1 MSLSHTAIQT
11 AKPKE
16 KPYKLYDEKGL
27 YALVTPKGGK
37 LWRFKYRFGGKEKL
51 LALGTYPEISLK
63 EAHDRR
69 DKAREL
75 VALGQ
80 DPSEVR
86 KAAEAEQA
94 KAITDTFEAVAREW
108 FANRSTTWVPA
119 HADKIIRRLERD
131 VFPYLGSRGIADIKP
146 AELLEVMRHIEARG
160 ANETTHRALQSCGQI
175 FRYAIATG
183 RAERDI
189 AADLRDALVPV
200 QKGHFAA
207 ITDPKEIGGLIRM
220 MRDYKGYP
228 VVRYA
233 LQLAPL
239 VFVRPGELRRAEWA
253 EIDFEAS
260 AWSIPGERMKM
271 RQPHVVPLSH
281 QAQQILKELHELTG
295 SGQYLFPS
303 PRDRRRPISDN
314 AVLSA
319 LRRMGIG
326 KDEMSGHG
334 FRAMARTVMDEVLQV
349 RPDFLERQLAHQVKD
364 PNGRA
369 YNRTSHLDERR
380 KMMQQWADYLDQLAA
395 TAPTAAPQAEAKPN
409 TQPTAKPAWRK
420 AKGKK

>member
-1 MSLSHTAIQT
+1 MSLSHTAIQS

-27 YALVTPKGGK
+27 YALVTPNGGK

-119 HADKIIRRLERD
+119 HAHKIIRRLERD
-131 VFPYLGSRGIADIKP
+131 VFPYIGHRSITDIKS
-146 AELLEVMRHIEARG
+146 AELLEVIRRIEARG
-160 ANETTHRALQSCGQI
+160 ANETAHRALQSCGQI
-175 FRYAIATG
+175 FRYASSAD
-183 RAERDI
+183 RVERDI
-189 AADLRDALVPV
+189 TINLREALVPV

-207 ITDPKEIGGLIRM
+207 ITDPKEIGGLIRT
-220 MRDYKGYP
+220 MRDYKGSQ

-233 LQLAPL
+233 PQLAPL
-239 VFVRPGELRRAEWA
+239 VFVRPGELRKAEWS

-260 AWSIPGERMKM
+260 TWNIPGERMKM
-271 RQPHVVPLSH
+271 REPHVVPLSS
-281 QAQQILKELHELTG
+281 QAHKIIKELHELTG
-295 SGQYLFPS
+295 NGQYLFPS
-303 PRDRRRPISDN
+303 PRDRRRPMSDN

-326 KDEMSGHG
+326 KEEMSGHG

-380 KMMQQWADYLDQLAA
+380 KMMQRWADYLDELAA
-395 TAPTAAPQAEAKPN
+395 ATPTPAPQPEAQPVKN
-409 TQPTAKPAWRK
+409 PTAKPTGRST
-420 AKGKK
+420 KGKK

>member
-11 AKPKE
+11 AKSKE

-27 YALVTPKGGK
+27 FVIVTPNGGK
-37 LWRFKYRFGGKEKL
+37 WWRFKYRFGGKEKL
-51 LALGTYPEISLK
+51 LSLGTWPEISLK

-80 DPSEVR
+80 DPSEAR
-86 KAAEAEQA
+86 KSAEVEQA
-94 KAITDTFEAVAREW
+94 KATTDTFEAVAREW
-108 FANRSTTWVPA
+108 FANRSASWVPA

-131 VFPYLGSRGIADIKP
+131 VFPYLGNRGVADIKSP
-146 AELLEVMRHIEARG
+146 ELLEVLRRIEGRG
-160 ANETTHRALQSCGQI
+160 ANETTHRALQSCGQV

-183 RAERDI
+183 RTERDI

-200 QKGHFAA
+200 KKGHFAA
-207 ITDPKEIGGLIRM
+207 VTDPKEIGGLIRT

-239 VFVRPGELRRAEWA
+239 VFLRPGELRNAQWQ
-253 EIDFEAS
+253 EIDFEAKT
-260 AWSIPGERMKM
+260 WCIPGERMKM
-271 RQPHVVPLSH
+271 RQPHIVPLSR
-281 QAQQILKELHELTG
+281 QAQKILKDLHEITG

-303 PRDRRRPISDN
+303 PRDKRRPISDN
-314 AVLSA
+314 AVLAA

-326 KDEMSGHG
+326 KEEMSGHG
-334 FRAMARTVMDEVLQV
+334 FRAMARTVLDEVLHV
-349 RPDFLERQLAHQVKD
+349 RPDFIEHQLAHAVRD
-364 PNGRA
+364 TNGRA
-369 YNRTSHLDERR
+369 YNRTEHLDGRR
-380 KMMQQWADYLDQLAA
+380 AMMQQWADYLDQLAA
-395 TAPTAAPQAEAKPN
+395 APTVPPQPEAQTTP
-409 TQPTAKPAWRK
+409 QPTAKAAGRN
-420 AKGKK
+420 AKR